1 MATEYRVKW
10 KREGLRPKRIRYT
23 SMKAAERRLALLTSD
38 EPWLYYGGVN
48 DPSDYQCCSGHE
60 CGCGGITVR
69 EHCEQRRAEMPPI
82 EYAVIECRPVGAWVS
97 VEQHNASHEGPGAAS
112 SRTVPLDAVVGGAV
126 LPAPTF
132 ENGKDEK

>member
-23 SMKAAERRLALLTSD
+23 SMKSAERRLALLTSD
-38 EPWLYYGGVN
+38 EPWLYYGGGN
-48 DPSDYQCCSGHE
+48 DPSDYQCCSGYE

-97 VEQHNASHEGPGAAS
+97 VEQHN
-112 SRTVPLDAVVGGAV
+112 T
-126 LPAPTF
+126 
-132 ENGKDEK
+132 

>member
-38 EPWLYYGGVN
+38 EPWLYYGGGN

-97 VEQHNASHEGPGAAS
+97 VEQHNAVLRGKPKRSVGLSLAALCY
-112 SRTVPLDAVVGGAV
+112 VY
-126 LPAPTF
+126 
-132 ENGKDEK
+132 